1 MKLHKNLLIG
11 AVSALAISALPFSVE
26 SMASGSF
33 ALSSAYAKGGNGGG
47 NGGGHGGGHGGG
59 QGGGHSSQGGSGAHG
74 KSANAGGN
82 GKSGNVRTSPR
93 QDRQLAAI
101 GKQTRAEKRQI
112 RVDDVKTARATAKSL
127 REREVATLPDTVFVP
142 TAKPEDKNLHARLA
156 GLNSLQRNYHAYL
169 NSQSPRMAGIAA
181 YVMASA
187 QLALAQVPS
196 EELLAATDDEALR
209 QALLD
214 AANKNRVAQY
224 GEDYIDEDIMGWA
237 KDVLGVGDAFG
248 KIDEVQ
254 DTLEQDALEQ
264 DTLEQDTLEVDS
276 Q

>member
-1 MKLHKNLLIG
+1 MDMIPATSAVARDLRRRVGRVVRQLPALH
-11 AVSALAISALPFSVE
+11 LAGVVCAPRV
-26 SMASGSF
+26 GD
-33 ALSSAYAKGGNGGG
+33 
-47 NGGGHGGGHGGG
+47 GGGHGGG

-127 REREVATLPDTVFVP
+127 REREVTELPDTVFVP

-196 EELLAATDDEALR
+196 EELLAATDGRHAARPASTRRLGGPLEARGIHLSH
-209 QALLD
+209 
-214 AANKNRVAQY
+214 
-224 GEDYIDEDIMGWA
+224 ED
-237 KDVLGVGDAFG
+237 
-248 KIDEVQ
+248 
-254 DTLEQDALEQ
+254 
-264 DTLEQDTLEVDS
+264 S
-276 Q
+276 